1 MEYKVVLFKSRNKD
15 NKHIEGFKENS
26 KQFLVTDMSKV
37 SEKFEQFVSKQLDG
51 VLSRCYVSVNKRNG
65 DLIQKQLISYLA
77 LNDMDLSKIESKTVS
92 IAMLPQ
98 CAIAKKWLFDF
109 DYDSEEQVL
118 EFIEDIK
125 DTDPTVEVKYKKT
138 VHGYVVITSHSF
150 DIRALLAKL
159 TECENKKDGMLL
171 IDWKVKQ

>member
-1 MEYKVVLFKSRNKD
+1 MWKVVLFKSRNKD

-51 VLSRCYVSVNKRNG
+51 VLCRCYITINNRNG

-109 DYDSEEQVL
+109 DYENEEQVL

-125 DTDPTVEVKYKKT
+125 NIDSTLEIKYKKT
-138 VHGYVVITSHSF
+138 IHGYAVITSHGF
-150 DIRALLAKL
+150 DTRALLVKWS
-159 TECENKKDGMLL
+159 ECENKKDGMLL
-171 IDWKVKQ
+171 SDWKVKQ